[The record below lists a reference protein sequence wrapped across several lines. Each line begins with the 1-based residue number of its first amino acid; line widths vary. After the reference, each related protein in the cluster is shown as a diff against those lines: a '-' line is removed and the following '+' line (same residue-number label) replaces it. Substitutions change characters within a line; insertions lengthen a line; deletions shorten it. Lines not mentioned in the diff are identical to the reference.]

1 MLTDQVTL
9 DAQYDI
15 CVNAVN
21 PNQLLSA
28 GGDSSLKLFDVASTV
43 PAKEYKE
50 HTKEVFAPNSTQSC
64 PIDTKRKF
72 YENGVLSGGSTLFKD
87 FGQRLRKS
95 EQQRVYDSLIEN
107 NRVSAKSNQG

>member
-28 GGDSSLKLFDVASTV
+28 GGDSSLKLFDVASTAPV
-43 PAKEYKE
+43 KVSKE
-50 HTKEVFAPNSTQSC
+50 HTGEVFAANVSTS
-64 PIDTKRKF
+64 IR
-72 YENGVLSGGSTLFKD
+72 
-87 FGQRLRKS
+87 
-95 EQQRVYDSLIEN
+95 
-107 NRVSAKSNQG
+107 